1 MSIIKRFQALDNKKS
16 DCMRKNYTGYNVDRL
31 LDDDCFIQWLLF
43 PDTGNERIW
52 NELRERDEELGREI
66 DAARSF
72 VVNLRRD
79 MNLPEFSPDDE
90 IIVWEAIKTKNS
102 RYGRRNKKFRMAIW
116 VTGVAAL
123 ICLCL
128 FSLHKYYLAE
138 KWDVNYMAMIAF
150 ADSTDESSRDVE
162 LVLSEDKKITITDEK
177 SQVEYVRDGEVNV
190 NSRKVYSV
198 AKEKGKDNTR
208 TFNQLIVP
216 HGKRSSITF
225 SDGTRIWVNS
235 GSKVVYPVAFNEKKR
250 EIYIQGEVFLD
261 VTRHDDGQLFVV
273 KTQHADV
280 KVLGTRFNVCAYK
293 DEPNLQVTLE
303 EGKVEVRTPGDRA
316 GLLSPSQQ
324 LDYDIQSDKTSI
336 RTVNLTNYTTW
347 KDGYYQFEKQPLEF
361 VFKRLSRYYG
371 VRIEWDEAVGKL
383 SCSGKLDLKDELNDV
398 LNNLRNVAPILI
410 TYGGDFVK
418 ISLTI

>member
-1 MSIIKRFQALDNKKS
+1 MH
-16 DCMRKNYTGYNVDRL
+16 KNYTGYNVDQL
-31 LDDDCFIQWLLF
+31 LDDDYFIQWLLF
-43 PDTGNERIW
+43 PDARNERFW
-52 NELRERDEELGREI
+52 NELWEHDDELRREI

-90 IIVWEAIKTKNS
+90 TIVWEAIKTKNN
-102 RYGRRNKKFRMAIW
+102 RYVRRKKIFLMGTWI
-116 VTGVAAL
+116 TGVAAL
-123 ICLCL
+123 ICLCF
-128 FSLHKYYLAE
+128 FSLHKYYLAKE
-138 KWDVNYMAMIAF
+138 RDVNYMAMIAF
-150 ADSTDESSRDVE
+150 ADSTDEFSRDVK

-177 SQVEYVRDGEVNV
+177 SRVEYARDGGVNV
-190 NSRKVYSV
+190 NSRKVYDV
-198 AKEKGKDNTR
+198 TKEKGEDNTGM
-208 TFNQLIVP
+208 FNQLIVP

-235 GSKVVYPVAFNEKKR
+235 GSKVVYPVVFNEKKR

-261 VTRHDDGQLFVV
+261 VTRHDAGQLFVV
-273 KTQHADV
+273 KTQQADV
-280 KVLGTRFNVCAYK
+280 RVLGTRFNVCAYK

-303 EGKVEVRTPGDRA
+303 EGKVEVRTSGDCT
-316 GLLSPSQQ
+316 GLLLPSQQ
-324 LDYDIQSDKTSI
+324 LDYDIRSDKTSI

-361 VFKRLSRYYG
+361 VFKKLSRYYG